1 MSPRDRW
8 QQDQPPDRGP
18 SAPPDLRFEPVGTGI
33 AVFTAVA
40 VPIVVVGYTRSAGPD
55 DVIIVLGVLIGLV
68 AGILAGVWLKRR
80 DGRVVKG
87 RRM

>member
-1 MSPRDRW
+1 MSPRDPW

-18 SAPPDLRFEPVGTGI
+18 SAPPDLRFDPLATGI

-80 DGRVVKG
+80 DGRVVTG
-87 RRM
+87 RRL

>member
-1 MSPRDRW
+1 
-8 QQDQPPDRGP
+8 
-18 SAPPDLRFEPVGTGI
+18 VGTGI